1 MVMAHRHLEQ
11 KLTKFE
17 PPPPSPRTI
26 AAEGWWKNDW
36 RELPARRNEFDDA
49 ERWPLNVQVAGSLV
63 PLQQHLE
70 TQGWR
75 RQPQAGWKEALHLL
89 DVNSQPNTVPV
100 LPATL
105 DTRVEALLMVRNS
118 PHADECYV
126 LRLWPTATQLQ
137 PEQQPLWLGSVQT
150 LHYDRHFS
158 LMGLWYPLRGVD
170 LALKELQSSLS
181 ALHHREEHHPDT
193 NTPILLID
201 NRAPTVPTGAPTI
214 PQEPN
219 GLPTR

>member
-1 MVMAHRHLEQ
+1 M
-11 KLTKFE
+11 
-17 PPPPSPRTI
+17 
-26 AAEGWWKNDW
+26 
-36 RELPARRNEFDDA
+36 
-49 ERWPLNVQVAGSLV
+49 
-63 PLQQHLE
+63 
-70 TQGWR
+70 
-75 RQPQAGWKEALHLL
+75 L

-214 PQEPN
+214 PQEPS